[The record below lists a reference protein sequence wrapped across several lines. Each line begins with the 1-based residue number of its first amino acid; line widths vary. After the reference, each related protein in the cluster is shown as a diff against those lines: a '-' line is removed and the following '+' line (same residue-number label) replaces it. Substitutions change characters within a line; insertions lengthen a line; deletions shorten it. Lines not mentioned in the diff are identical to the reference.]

1 MLTKLYDNIKKIIY
15 ENYKLI
21 LGFFVLLI
29 LFTIK
34 LPFYINTPGGVIDIS
49 KKIKIDTP
57 YEIKGS
63 LISHMLRKLQLL
75 YNFNCC
81 LF

>member
-49 KKIKIDTP
+49 KK
-57 YEIKGS
+57 
-63 LISHMLRKLQLL
+63 
-75 YNFNCC
+75 
-81 LF
+81 